1 MTDTTNFFKDKK
13 PWSKYKDSILGYYL
27 TPYIAKILYTKRPV
41 SIIDCFAGK
50 GRFED
55 GEEGSPIIIAKQISN
70 HSGKDIKGYFIEK
83 KYNVELRN
91 NIKGFTDCI
100 VLGGTFEEN
109 IQTILGLSSSNNIF
123 VYVDPYGVKSLNM
136 NYFQQIKD
144 RGFNSLEM
152 LMNFN
157 SFGFL
162 REGCRLLKCGSLFDD
177 TDIDTDYEADDSY
190 SIDMWNNI
198 AGGDYWQE
206 LLRQYNDREIDM
218 YQCEEHFTEAYTQ
231 KLSRIFNYIV
241 NIPIKTKEKNI
252 PKYRL
257 LFGTDHSDGLILMAD
272 NMCRAWNSMKEQL
285 FQAGQ
290 MSLMF
295 DIETTDKNEIIE
307 YIKNMV
313 PVAGEIL
320 LKNILIELIK
330 KYNIQF
336 SQSTYK
342 DIVKILAENGEIAVR
357 HDPSTTPT
365 GRPVRSWDINK
376 YSIYIKRN

>member
-1 MTDTTNFFKDKK
+1 
-13 PWSKYKDSILGYYL
+13 
-27 TPYIAKILYTKRPV
+27 
-41 SIIDCFAGK
+41 
-50 GRFED
+50 
-55 GEEGSPIIIAKQISN
+55 
-70 HSGKDIKGYFIEK
+70 
-83 KYNVELRN
+83 
-91 NIKGFTDCI
+91 
-100 VLGGTFEEN
+100 
-109 IQTILGLSSSNNIF
+109 
-123 VYVDPYGVKSLNM
+123 
-136 NYFQQIKD
+136 
-144 RGFNSLEM
+144 
-152 LMNFN
+152 
-157 SFGFL
+157 
-162 REGCRLLKCGSLFDD
+162 
-177 TDIDTDYEADDSY
+177 
-190 SIDMWNNI
+190 
-198 AGGDYWQE
+198 
-206 LLRQYNDREIDM
+206 
-218 YQCEEHFTEAYTQ
+218 
-231 KLSRIFNYIV
+231 
-241 NIPIKTKEKNI
+241 
-252 PKYRL
+252 
-257 LFGTDHSDGLILMAD
+257 MAD